1 MHYQRRI
8 QYAGLYLLRL
18 LQDPEVDATALIAED
33 EELLSPI
40 VTWLVEQGYATVDPG
55 GALQPTTA
63 GGDVVTQFE
72 KRYQAFLRDSD
83 VFCTVDLEAGE
94 FGLASYDQYPDADQW
109 QEFLADE
116 RWEDLRVAVA
126 EHEGLDPVD
135 IIFMGLI
142 QEDRFGRDE
151 DGWSFDLLLGS
162 VWDDVR
168 QVCDSALKVA
178 DLGYD
183 DGGDRV
189 DGASVIQ
196 EIIDLGRALMAS
208 PRGAARGA

>member
-18 LQDPEVDATALIAED
+18 LQEPEVDATALVAED
-33 EELLSPI
+33 EELLAPI
-40 VTWLVEQGYATVDPG
+40 VTWLVEQGYATVDSG
-55 GALQPTTA
+55 DALQPTTA

-72 KRYQAFLRDSD
+72 KRYRAFLRDSD
-83 VFCTVDLEAGE
+83 VFCAVDLEAGE

-109 QEFLADE
+109 QEFLAQE

-126 EHEGLDPVD
+126 QHEGLDPVD

-178 DLGYD
+178 DLGFD
-183 DGGDRV
+183 DGGERV

-196 EIIDLGRALMAS
+196 EIIVLGRALTAS
-208 PRGAARGA
+208 PWGAARGA